1 MRGST
6 ELADTMEAEG
16 GSTLVE
22 TLGGLDA
29 DSPRN
34 KVLVALVKHGHPS
47 TMQALIH
54 KRTI

>member
-6 ELADTMEAEG
+6 ELADTMGTEG
-16 GSTLVE
+16 GRTLVE
-22 TLGGLDA
+22 IFGGLDA

-54 KRTI
+54 KLTI

>member
-6 ELADTMEAEG
+6 ELADTMETEG
-16 GSTLVE
+16 GRTLVE
-22 TLGGLDA
+22 IFGGLDA

-54 KRTI
+54 KLTI